1 MKLKTEMKTEVKE
14 NPMRKVKI
22 AKVLI
27 SAGAVGAE
35 LEKSAKLLEMISGMK
50 AQIVKSGPRR
60 RIPAFNVK
68 PNMELGTR
76 VTLRGE
82 EAIAKLKQLLGGI
95 GNTLDTEQ
103 VQENHFSFGIREYI
117 EVPGLE
123 YKRDIGIRGFNV
135 TVVFEREG
143 VRVKNKKIKRGKLP
157 KKQHVTQEE
166 IIKIMEENFG
176 TKFL

>member
-1 MKLKTEMKTEVKE
+1 MKAVQEIKMKED
-14 NPMRKVKI
+14 NPMRKIEIK
-22 AKVLI
+22 KVLI

-35 LEKSAKLLEMISGMK
+35 LDKAAKLLEIISGMK
-50 AQIVKSGPRR
+50 AEITKSGPRK

-68 PNMELGTR
+68 PNMALGTR

-82 EAIAKLKQLLGGI
+82 QAATKLKQLLGGI
-95 GNTLDTEQ
+95 RNTLEEDQ

-123 YKRDIGIRGFNV
+123 YKREIGIRGFNV
-135 TVVFEREG
+135 TVVFERKG

-157 KKQHVTQEE
+157 KKQHVTKEE
-166 IIKIMEENFG
+166 IIKYMEDNFA